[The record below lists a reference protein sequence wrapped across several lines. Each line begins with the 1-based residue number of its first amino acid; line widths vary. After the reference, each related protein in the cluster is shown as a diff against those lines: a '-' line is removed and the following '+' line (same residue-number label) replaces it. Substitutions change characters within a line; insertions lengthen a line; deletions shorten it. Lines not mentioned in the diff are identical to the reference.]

1 MLRTRAVESAGDV
14 VVQRRAG
21 LEGKFKAGW
30 IDRLAGGTPVPSL
43 LPAACLPTL
52 SRDFVLVAHRQ
63 AAEAASGQHSTSFQL
78 T

>member
-30 IDRLAGGTPVPSL
+30 IDRLAGGPPVPSL
-43 LPAACLPTL
+43 PAPAYPLT